1 MNNNLVGNPGQL
13 TAVASPTIQDWAVE
27 AEALYNE
34 SNQKRRLQWYY
45 PTQEGSSTRNMIAP
59 KIRVASS
66 YGVCNNGTSTQNL
79 RRRCASYQ
87 EQGFPAGRW
96 RVPTYSEVEFI
107 VKLSTKG
114 IIPLLFT
121 KGATYLTA
129 QGFVRVEDDDKGSIT
144 LLTNTT
150 SGSVRAVYDEWYW
163 EKETNYVLQ
172 NNSSGGYDFTWGD
185 MPMRNPQN

>member
-1 MNNNLVGNPGQL
+1 MF
-13 TAVASPTIQDWAVE
+13 
-27 AEALYNE
+27 
-34 SNQKRRLQWYY
+34 
-45 PTQEGSSTRNMIAP
+45 
-59 KIRVASS
+59 
-66 YGVCNNGTSTQNL
+66 GTSKLLNINEITKRTDN
-79 RRRCASYQ
+79 
-87 EQGFPAGRW
+87 F
-96 RVPTYSEVEFI
+96 F
-107 VKLSTKG
+107 KLSVQLFYS
-114 IIPLLFT
+114 ISYPELALFT